1 MPRDKK
7 LSHQRVLEAAKKEFL
22 EKGFEGAS
30 IRTIGSSARMTSA
43 GLYRHCK
50 DKEDLFNQIVEPMVL
65 EMNKRL
71 SEHKKISYDAIK
83 IGEHHKEAF
92 DTGEIK
98 IFLDL
103 SKEYQD
109 ELKLLLCKSTGT
121 RYENFINDLVDIQ
134 QKEMINVL
142 NIMRQEG
149 YKVASITDKEMHVLL
164 SAYITAIIEPVIHG
178 YDEEETEH
186 CLMKIAEFF
195 TPGWMQIMGL

>member
-30 IRTIGSSARMTSA
+30 IRTIGANAGMTSA

-50 DKEDLFNQIVEPMVL
+50 DKEDLFNQIVAPL
-65 EMNKRL
+65 FHEMNKRF
-71 SEHKKISYDAIK
+71 SEHKKLSYEAIK
-83 IGEHHKEAF
+83 IGDHHKEAF

-103 SKEYQD
+103 SKEYKD

-121 RYENFINDLVDIQ
+121 RYENFVHDLVDMQ
-134 QKEMINVL
+134 QKEMFEVL
-142 NIMRQEG
+142 KIMGHEG
-149 YKVASITDKEMHVLL
+149 YKVANITDKEMHVLL
-164 SAYITAIIEPVIHG
+164 SAYITAIIEPVVHD
-178 YDEEETEH
+178 YDEEEAEH
-186 CLMKIAEFF
+186 CLMKIKEFF
-195 TPGWMQIMGL
+195 TPGWMRIMGL